1 MPETL
6 TCLIR
11 TLAPVHLG
19 TGEVYEPLGFVIDE
33 QKPCLVAFE
42 PGDFLNLLPET
53 DRRRFLEI
61 CRKGTVDS
69 LLEIYRFYHQNRQ
82 RARGREVAVCP
93 GIAHHYREVLNA
105 RGDNRKLRTTINQFT
120 IHRTAFLAHNQ
131 RPYIP
136 GSAIKGALRTAYLN
150 AQAHIRQ
157 IPTPKDKKGKWD
169 PRALENQLLDY
180 RRIDEDPFRLL
191 KVSDFLPVGEVKTRI
206 IYAINEKKRVSQFA
220 ARGPYQILEVIEPGA
235 EFVGTISLEHIPPN
249 LRSLYK
255 IRHFLQLDDIWRAAT
270 NFYAQEKEKED
281 QVLFEI
287 SVAAVSLPAGNGAV
301 PLRLGRHSGAECVTI
316 AGHRKIKILQAQ
328 GQPPKTMDHATTLWL
343 AADFHQRDKRHQAK
357 LRPFGWVTLREVTK
371 EEAASLREREAAW
384 QQQPTTAGELHSP
397 EATLAS
403 SSMLTTPSKPAS
415 LQAPTVTQE
424 VWDGAFIT
432 YEKGKQE
439 LIASWQGK
447 RARAKGL
454 ELVPPELRE
463 SFPGKKTK
471 ALKVKVIVEVDGNA
485 YRIVSIQKQ

>member
-1 MPETL
+1 MPETV

-19 TGEVYEPLGFVIDE
+19 SGEVYEPLGFVIDE

-69 LLEIYRFYHQNRQ
+69 LLEIYRFYHQHRQ

-93 GIAHHYREVLNA
+93 GIVQHYREVLNV
-105 RGDNRKLRTTINQFT
+105 RGDDRKLRTTINQFT
-120 IHRTAFLAHNQ
+120 IHRTAFLSHDQ

-136 GSAIKGALRTAYLN
+136 GTAIKGALRTAYLN
-150 AQAHIRQ
+150 ARAQ
-157 IPTPKDKKGKWD
+157 IKQLPTPKDNRGRWD

-191 KVSDFLPVGEVKTRI
+191 KVSDFLPVGEVRTRI

-235 EFVGTISLEHIPPN
+235 EFVGTISLEEIPPN
-249 LRSLYK
+249 LRSFYK
-255 IRHFLQLDDIWRAAT
+255 IRHFLQLDDIWKAAR

-287 SVAAVSLPAGNGAV
+287 SVPAVSLPAGNGAV
-301 PLRLGRHSGAECVTI
+301 ALRLGRHSGAECVTI

-343 AADFHQRDKRHQAK
+343 VADFHQRDKRHQAH
-357 LRPFGWVTLREVTK
+357 LRPFGWVSFSELTPDQ
-371 EEAASLREREAAW
+371 ASLLKERERSWQEESESSRRAATVGVPSSYIEAGH
-384 QQQPTTAGELHSP
+384 QAGP
-397 EATLAS
+397 
-403 SSMLTTPSKPAS
+403 PAR
-415 LQAPTVTQE
+415 PVTIARQE
-424 VWDGAFIT
+424 TWEGAVLT
-432 YEKGKQE
+432 YEKGRQE

-463 SFPGKKTK
+463 SLSGKKAKGAK
-471 ALKVKVIVEVDGNA
+471 AKVVVEVEGNA
-485 YRIVSIQKQ
+485 YRIISIQLL